1 MILVVGGGFGL
12 YGHVAALAG
21 AGREVATLAAYRE
34 RAKARPELAHLLPRI
49 SWVDDVMVAA
59 REVEALVLART
70 PGQNAEL
77 VRALMAQNSGATLVI
92 EKPVAETPIA
102 ATALEAKLAAA
113 DRRWAVPYLFAE
125 CDWADTARVALAA
138 GKSVEIDWGHHQSP
152 MVRGWKREADAGG
165 GAIAF
170 YFIHF
175 IALAETLM
183 PGCNPVFD
191 MALDSAGVVTGC
203 SMNLPRHCEQSEAIQ
218 GGARNTGLVGL
229 RPPTAHSA
237 RNDENVALQLSFSLG
252 QEAKFRV
259 RIDGQSTLD
268 TATPFGPI
276 PTAGSPDPRI
286 PMLATFHQRVATDP
300 QFQPPAFHSAITRH
314 WAALEAIARA

>member
-21 AGREVATLAAYRE
+21 AGRDVATLAAYRE
-34 RAKARPELAHLLPRI
+34 RAEARPELAHLLPRI
-49 SWVDDVMVAA
+49 SWVDDVMAAA
-59 REVEALVLART
+59 RDAEAVVLART
-70 PGQNAEL
+70 PGQNVEL
-77 VRALMAQNSGATLVI
+77 VRALMAQDSGATLVI
-92 EKPVAETPIA
+92 EKPVAETPNA
-102 ATALEAKLAAA
+102 AAALGAELAAA
-113 DRRWAVPYLFAE
+113 HRRWVVPYLFAE
-125 CDWADTARVALAA
+125 CDWADAARSALAA
-138 GKSVEIDWGHHQSP
+138 GKGVEIDWAHHQSP
-152 MVRGWKREADAGG
+152 MVRGWKRETDAGG

-183 PGCNPVFD
+183 PGCEPVFD
-191 MALDSAGVVTGC
+191 VVLDVAGDVVGC
-203 SMNLPRHCEQSEAIQ
+203 GLTAHRHCEPSEAIQ
-218 GGARNTGLVGL
+218 SRARNTGLL
-229 RPPTAHSA
+229 RSA
-237 RNDENVALQLSFSLG
+237 RNDKYRLLTLKCSLSDMSRF
-252 QEAKFRV
+252 AV
-259 RIDGQSTLD
+259 HIDGQPIFD
-268 TATPFGPI
+268 TTTPFGPI